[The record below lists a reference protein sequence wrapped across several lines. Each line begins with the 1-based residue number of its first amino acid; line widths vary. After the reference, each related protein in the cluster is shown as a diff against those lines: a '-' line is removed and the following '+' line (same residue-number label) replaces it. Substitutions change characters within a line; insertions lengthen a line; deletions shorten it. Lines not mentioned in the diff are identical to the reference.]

1 MSEGATGRVNS
12 PSKSVVVP
20 VVVPEMRTAA
30 PMSGSRVSASRTRPV
45 SGCAVREWETK
56 RRRVRIMVWAEREVK
71 YLFITFALKFGAKV
85 QGFCYV
91 IAKEI

>member
-1 MSEGATGRVNS
+1 M
-12 PSKSVVVP
+12 
-20 VVVPEMRTAA
+20 
-30 PMSGSRVSASRTRPV
+30 
-45 SGCAVREWETK
+45 SGCAVREWEIK
-56 RRRVRIMVWAEREVK
+56 RRRVRIMVWAEREIK